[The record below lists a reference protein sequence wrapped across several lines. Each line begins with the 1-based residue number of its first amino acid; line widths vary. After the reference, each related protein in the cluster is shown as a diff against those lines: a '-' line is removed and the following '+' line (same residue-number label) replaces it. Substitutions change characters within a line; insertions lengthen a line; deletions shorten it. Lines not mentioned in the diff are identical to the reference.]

1 MVIKRIK
8 AIIGGLLET
17 YGVKDLYELLN
28 SLEITIIKKELSV
41 GKKARFYRDVFG
53 NEYIFIVPGLNQI
66 EERYILAHE
75 LGHALLHGH
84 ISNEFYFSSYI
95 NKGRLEYEADCFA
108 AELLI
113 DESNLEKQY
122 IEDMSIDQLT
132 SYFGVSRKLIE
143 YKFNRF

>member
-1 MVIKRIK
+1 MVIKRVK
-8 AIIGGLLET
+8 AIISGLIET
-17 YGVKDLYELLN
+17 YGIRNVYELIDNLG
-28 SLEITIIKKELSV
+28 ITVIKKQLAAD
-41 GKKARFYRDVFG
+41 KKARFYRDIFN
-53 NEYIFIVPGLNQI
+53 NEYIYIIPGLNQI

-113 DESNLEKQY
+113 DGDNVDKQL
-122 IEDMSIDQLT
+122 INDMTLDQLS
-132 SYFGVSRKLIE
+132 SYFVVPRKLVE
-143 YKFNRF
+143 YKFY